1 MSYEQKYLKYKE
13 KYLNLKAQLEGG
25 LNLNPFRYKKYEPK
39 ATDSEELKKYI
50 TERNTN
56 IDDINQIK
64 KDISTAQSDINV
76 TAQNE
81 RTAFKKAEADKKLEA
96 LKQSGGG
103 FNIFN
108 RVKIGESDELIAKR
122 EALKALQGKL
132 ADAEKNLDR
141 LNKLIDAQRKS
152 DHYAKKMT
160 PPSSPVASPTAAFES
175 KAASLF

>member
-39 ATDSEELKKYI
+39 ATDSEELKKHM
-50 TERNTN
+50 TDRNTS
-56 IDDINQIK
+56 IDEINQTK
-64 KDISTAQSDINV
+64 KDISAAQVDINKTV
-76 TAQNE
+76 QNE

-108 RVKIGESDELIAKR
+108 RVKVGESDELIAKR
-122 EALKALQGKL
+122 EALKALQVKL

-141 LNKLIDAQRKS
+141 LNKLIDAQKKS
-152 DHYAKKMT
+152 DHYSEKLSKG
-160 PPSSPVASPTAAFES
+160 SPVPAPEPT
-175 KAASLF
+175 AASLF